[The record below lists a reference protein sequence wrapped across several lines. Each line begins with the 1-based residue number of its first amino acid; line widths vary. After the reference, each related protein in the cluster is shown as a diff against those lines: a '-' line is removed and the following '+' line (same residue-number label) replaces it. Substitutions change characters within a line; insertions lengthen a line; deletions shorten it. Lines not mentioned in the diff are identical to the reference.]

1 MTRCRVSEEDKTDPY
16 FDGAEDITDPY
27 FDGVTVE
34 DEREAAREDIETL
47 AADIQEV
54 VWLLLKDKKWQPD
67 SDDIESAEALYRCL
81 TWHMTPAQREA
92 V

>member
-1 MTRCRVSEEDKTDPY
+1 MNRCRVSEEDKTDPY
-16 FDGAEDITDPY
+16 FDG
-27 FDGVTVE
+27 VTAE